1 MRVKD
6 VVAEDFCN
14 YKLPSLFIASAFC
27 DWKCGA
33 ELCQNSDLAKSPTK
47 DVSAET
53 IYELYQSNDI
63 TKAIVIAGL
72 EPMIQ
77 IDEVAHLISTFRE
90 RGDLVPFVIYTGY
103 EPEEIP
109 SELNMIK
116 SFGNIIVKFGRYIPN
131 QKPHFDALLGVNLA
145 SDNQRAI
152 QIS

>member
-33 ELCQNSDLAKSPTK
+33 ELCQNSGLAKSPTK
-47 DVSAET
+47 DVSVDA

-63 TKAIVIAGL
+63 TRAVVIAGL

-116 SFGNIIVKFGRYIPN
+116 PFGNIIVKFGRYIPN